1 MLPLNLKLSKQQMEN
16 LQAALKHAQILGDIS
31 KANRIMSLLMLSTG
45 HSIEEITKILMVT
58 AQAIRAWLKKYI
70 LEGIRGLRSGKSP
83 GRPSRLTKS
92 QRKELKK
99 MIEDGPEESGFVGS
113 CWRSPM
119 IQSLVYD
126 HFGVSY
132 NIHYLSELL
141 NNMGLSY
148 QKAKFFADKRDE
160 KVREKWLKE
169 EWPEILNLAKEKTA
183 YILFGDEASF
193 PQWGTLS
200 YTWAPKGKQPIVK
213 TSGSRKGYKI
223 FGLIDYYTGK
233 FFSKG
238 HEGKLNAESYMEF
251 LQDVLSKTRKH
262 IILIQDGAS
271 YHTSRKMK
279 DFFKKHEE
287 RITVYQLPSY
297 SPDYNPIEKLWKKI
311 KTQGTHLKYFP
322 TFESL
327 KDKINEML
335 GIFEYA
341 RNEVLS
347 LFGFYDNLEIAY

>member
-1 MLPLNLKLSKQQMEN
+1 MLPLNLKLSKQQKEN
-16 LQAALKHAQILGDIS
+16 LQAALKRAQILGDIS
-31 KANRIMSLLMLSTG
+31 KANRIMSLLMLAAD
-45 HSIEEITKILMVT
+45 HSIEGITKILMVT

-92 QRKELKK
+92 QRRELKK
-99 MIEDGPEESGFVGS
+99 MIEAGPEAAGFLGS
-113 CWRSPM
+113 CWRTPM

-148 QKAKFFADKRDE
+148 QRAKFVADKQD
-160 KVREKWLKE
+160 KKAREEWLKE
-169 EWPEILNLAKEKTA
+169 KWPEILKLAEEKNS

-213 TSGSRKGYKI
+213 TSGNRKGYKI
-223 FGLIDYYTGK
+223 FGLIDYFTGK

-238 HEGKLNAESYMEF
+238 HEGKLNSRSYMEF
-251 LQDVLSKTRKH
+251 LQEVLAKTRKH
-262 IILIQDGAS
+262 IILIQDGAP
-271 YHTSRKMK
+271 YHKGNKMNL
-279 DFFKKHEE
+279 FFEKNKE
-287 RITVYQLPSY
+287 RMTVY
-297 SPDYNPIEKLWKKI
+297 
-311 KTQGTHLKYFP
+311 
-322 TFESL
+322 
-327 KDKINEML
+327 
-335 GIFEYA
+335 
-341 RNEVLS
+341 
-347 LFGFYDNLEIAY
+347 